1 MTAWVRYALLALIVV
16 AATMAV
22 GIWMVP
28 AADRTAVWVG
38 LISAIVV
45 QGPLGWW
52 VISSIGSQRFVVTW
66 GLSLLARLALIGLL
80 AFVVVPAA
88 GLSAT
93 PLLVTAVL
101 VLAALLLVEGTVA
114 LLELSRT
121 TL

>member
-16 AATMAV
+16 AVTVVV
-22 GIWMVP
+22 GVWMMP
-28 AADRTAVWVG
+28 EQDRTAVWVG
-38 LISAIVV
+38 LIAAIMV

-52 VISSIGSQRFVVTW
+52 VIGSIGSTRFVATW
-66 GLSLLARLALIGLL
+66 GLSLLARLALIALL

-93 PLLVTAVL
+93 PLLITAVS

-121 TL
+121 TT

>member
-1 MTAWVRYALLALIVV
+1 MTAWVRYALLALVVV
-16 AATMAV
+16 AVTVAV
-22 GIWMVP
+22 GIWMTP
-28 AADRTAVWVG
+28 EADQTAVWVG
-38 LISAIVV
+38 LMAAIMV

-52 VISSIGSQRFVVTW
+52 VISSIGSRRFVVTW

-93 PLLVTAVL
+93 PLLITAVS

-121 TL
+121 TT

>member
-16 AATMAV
+16 AVTVVV
-22 GIWMVP
+22 GVWMMP
-28 AADRTAVWVG
+28 EQDRTAVWVG
-38 LISAIVV
+38 LIAAIMV

-52 VISSIGSQRFVVTW
+52 VIGSIGSTRFVATW
-66 GLSLLARLALIGLL
+66 GLSLLARLALIALL

-93 PLLVTAVL
+93 PLLITAVS
-101 VLAALLLVEGTVA
+101 VLAALLLAEGTVA

-121 TL
+121 TT

>member
-16 AATMAV
+16 AVAV
-22 GIWMVP
+22 AAGIWMVP
-28 AADRTAVWVG
+28 HADRTAVWVG
-38 LISAIVV
+38 LIAALMV

-93 PLLVTAVL
+93 PLLITAVS

-121 TL
+121 TT